1 MPNYLYRCP
10 ECREER
16 VVQRKIAHRDEPIAC
31 AECDD
36 HDFAADVVLMHR
48 VFEAPNVMNVALA
61 DGTSRFADLKSH
73 LALERAKRGQDKA
86 EKKKLESEQKKV
98 WKETA

>member
-1 MPNYLYRCP
+1 
-10 ECREER
+10 
-16 VVQRKIAHRDEPIAC
+16 
-31 AECDD
+31 
-36 HDFAADVVLMHR
+36 MHR

-86 EKKKLESEQKKV
+86 EKKLRKDTLSSLKSAIKDSA
-98 WKETA
+98 TD